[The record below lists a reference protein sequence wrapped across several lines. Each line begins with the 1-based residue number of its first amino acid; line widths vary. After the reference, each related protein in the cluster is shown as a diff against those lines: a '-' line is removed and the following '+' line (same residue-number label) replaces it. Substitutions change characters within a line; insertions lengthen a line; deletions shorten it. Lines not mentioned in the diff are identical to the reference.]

1 MSCYHHH
8 FIDRP
13 LSTTT
18 HTQHTKE
25 KLHTDHTL
33 WMLSLLSSPFVKQ
46 IIIHWLLILTYIIL
60 ASIYR
65 IVSFTRSDSEMRAT
79 YYKAKVF
86 DDPENHWDRRATTD
100 ELYVVLWH
108 LYQVYD
114 DSWKP
119 REKDISK
126 IPPKTVGVRFRFDV
140 FSFRIDFFM

>member
-1 MSCYHHH
+1 MVS
-8 FIDRP
+8 F
-13 LSTTT
+13 LT
-18 HTQHTKE
+18 H
-25 KLHTDHTL
+25 
-33 WMLSLLSSPFVKQ
+33 
-46 IIIHWLLILTYIIL
+46 IL
-60 ASIYR
+60 ASIEF
-65 IVSFTRSDSEMRAT
+65 IVIVMRAT

-86 DDPENHWDRRATTD
+86 DDPENHWDRRAKTD

-140 FSFRIDFFM
+140 FSFQIDFFLCKNRYGMRKCECVSFMLREER